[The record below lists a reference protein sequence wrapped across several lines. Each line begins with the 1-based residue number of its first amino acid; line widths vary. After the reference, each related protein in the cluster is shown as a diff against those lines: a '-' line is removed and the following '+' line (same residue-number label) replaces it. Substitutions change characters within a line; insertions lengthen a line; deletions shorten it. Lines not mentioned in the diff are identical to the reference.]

1 MAVTTVT
8 PGDGDLKYIIC
19 NEANLRALN
28 NKNITIT
35 NDGVLSVT
43 EDAVPQTITVR
54 GTNKSGSVQGTVKV
68 QILPANMNTGNED
81 KYTDTYVSSNACE
94 EYVSGATLEEGSW
107 DGSGYYN
114 VTAAYDFVGFP
125 ANTSADVIY
134 SADMKFAKD
143 GAGWTVFSN
152 E

>member
-1 MAVTTVT
+1 MKIHRLQQCTLGGATVT

-43 EDAVPQTITVR
+43 ADAVPQTITVR
-54 GTNKSGSVQGTVKV
+54 GTNKSGSVQGTVKI

-81 KYTDTYVSSNACE
+81 KYTDTYIHQMRVK
-94 EYVSGATLEEGSW
+94 
-107 DGSGYYN
+107 
-114 VTAAYDFVGFP
+114 
-125 ANTSADVIY
+125 NTFQVQLL
-134 SADMKFAKD
+134 KKVH
-143 GAGWTVFSN
+143 GTVRLITM
-152 E
+152 